1 LKKYS
6 NKKLKQ
12 MKKIFTP
19 LLLMVIGLSQITAQN
34 VDDNRVTFRYFQ
46 LPTQP
51 IKGQSFY
58 TIQIDH
64 DMYHKNNQD
73 SLSFYNNNPN
83 SYQAQMNRWMDD
95 VKRIDKAYFLEMA
108 KWEKAFNAGQQEP
121 QPLKTPYPPMP
132 SVTNTGSPIL
142 TEEITAE
149 VMNANLNIEGMTK
162 GFEGVIVKVQ
172 PQGFLNASIREAKS
186 GTGATTK
193 YTYVANYKMPF
204 NITVEVP
211 GQGIILN
218 EVLNNTILSENINSY
233 ASKYEYEY
241 WKVDN
246 YEQFWKTTQTKAV
259 LNAIRAVNDR
269 LNDLYGTPLVT
280 RSTDVYTVKKYQKH
294 EYNDLIDAYTQVKQ
308 GYDKLFL
315 EKSKATALPFFNN
328 AIKIWES
335 ALAEGSGGK
344 KDRIND
350 KVVALL
356 YVNLGEAY
364 LWIDEFAKSENYL
377 MKAIQQGGIF
387 NKYRS
392 DAENLQK
399 ILNNQ
404 KARFLANQ

>member
-1 LKKYS
+1 
-6 NKKLKQ
+6 

-19 LLLMVIGLSQITAQN
+19 ILLIFIGMSQLSAQN

-46 LPTQP
+46 LPSQP

-58 TIQIDH
+58 TIQVDH
-64 DMYHKNNQD
+64 DVYHKNNED
-73 SLSFYNNNPN
+73 SLAFYNNNPN

-108 KWEKAFNAGQQEP
+108 RWEKAVNGGQQLA
-121 QPLKTPYPPMP
+121 QPPKPPYPPMP

-149 VMNANLNIEGMTK
+149 TVNAQVNIEGMTK
-162 GFEGVIVKVQ
+162 GFEGVIVKIQ
-172 PQGFLNASIREAKS
+172 PLGFQNAVIKETKS
-186 GTGATTK
+186 GTAATTK
-193 YTYVANYKMPF
+193 YTYVANYKMP
-204 NITVEVP
+204 IVLSVEVP
-211 GQGIILN
+211 GQGIIFN
-218 EVLNNTILSENINSY
+218 ETLNNTILTENINSY

-246 YEQFWKTTQTKAV
+246 YEIFWKTTQTKAV
-259 LNAIRAVNDR
+259 LNAMKVVNDR

-328 AIKIWES
+328 AISIWEK

-356 YVNLGEAY
+356 YVNLAEAY
-364 LWIDEFAKSENYL
+364 LWIDEFAKSENYI

-399 ILNNQ
+399 VLNNQ

>member
-1 LKKYS
+1 
-6 NKKLKQ
+6 
-12 MKKIFTP
+12 MKKIITP
-19 LLLMVIGLSQITAQN
+19 ILLIFLGWSHYSAQN
-34 VDDNRVTFRYFQ
+34 VDDNKVTFRYFQ
-46 LPTQP
+46 LPSQP
-51 IKGQSFY
+51 IKGQAFY
-58 TIQIDH
+58 TVQVDH
-64 DMYHKNNQD
+64 SVYHKNNED

-83 SYQAQMNRWMDD
+83 SYQAQMNRWLDD

-108 KWEKAFNAGQQEP
+108 KWEKAVNAGQQLA
-121 QPLKTPYPPMP
+121 QPPKTPYPPMP

-149 VMNANLNIEGMTK
+149 TVNANVNIEGMTK
-162 GFEGVIVKVQ
+162 GFEGVIVKIQ
-172 PQGFLNASIREAKS
+172 PLGFQTATIKETKS
-186 GTGATTK
+186 GTAATTK
-193 YTYVANYKMPF
+193 YTYVANYKMPVV
-204 NITVEVP
+204 ITVEVP

-218 EVLNNTILSENINSY
+218 ETLNNNIQSENINSY
-233 ASKYEYEY
+233 GSKYEYEY

-246 YEQFWKTTQTKAV
+246 YEIFWKTTQTKAV
-259 LNAIRAVNDR
+259 TNALKAVNDR

-280 RSTDVYTVKKYQKH
+280 RTTEIYTVKKYQKH

-315 EKSKATALPFFNN
+315 DKSKATALPFFNN
-328 AIKIWES
+328 AIAIWEK
-335 ALAEGSGGK
+335 ALGEGSGGK

-356 YVNLGEAY
+356 YVNLAEAY
-364 LWIDEFAKSENYL
+364 LWIDDFAKSENYI
-377 MKAIQQGGIF
+377 MKAIQQGGAF
-387 NKYRS
+387 NKYRG